1 MLINFTFGNFRSF
14 RDEKTLSMEATSN
27 SEHKESLINVGNYNL
42 LPIAVMYGAN
52 SSGKSNVIKAFIF
65 FKYMILE
72 SIKNDRDSKLDF
84 DSFKLDETSKESPMT
99 FEIQFIIDTKTYR
112 YGFESNE
119 NEIIAEWLFEKGNK
133 KENILFDVE
142 KGEIDI
148 DEKKFSEARGFEN
161 IFLGNKLFLPLV
173 AQQSKKPNIS
183 KKIMQWFEFSLN
195 TISGINSRG
204 YEGFTLDMLG
214 KRQKGYNNAIGF
226 FKKLDLGFSDY
237 KIEEHKAAEIKKEI
251 AQKGNKKIEEELSQ
265 IPDDAVMVNT
275 FTQHTVRLKNG
286 EKTTVFFNED
296 DMESEGTKKIISL
309 SGPIFD
315 TLKEGSVIIIDELDA
330 KLHPFLTR
338 EIIKLFTNKDNNPN
352 GAQLIFATH
361 DTNLLDLSILR
372 RDEIWFTEKDEN
384 ESSDLY
390 SLAEFK
396 QADGSKIRKDA
407 SLEKNYIN
415 GRYGAIP
422 YIN

>member
-14 RDEKTLSMEATSN
+14 KDEKTLSMEATSN
-27 SEHKESLINVGNYNL
+27 SEHKESLISIGNYNL
-42 LPIAVMYGAN
+42 LPVAVMYGAN
-52 SSGKSNVIKAFIF
+52 SSGKSNVIKAFST
-65 FKYMILE
+65 FKYMILD
-72 SIKNDRDSKLDF
+72 SIKNDRDSELDF
-84 DSFKLDETSKESPMT
+84 DPFKLAENTQDSSMS
-99 FEIQFIIDTKTYR
+99 FEMQFIIDDKTYR

-119 NEIIAEWLFEKGNK
+119 KEIIAEWLFEKGKK
-133 KENILFDVE
+133 KENFLFEVE
-142 KGEIDI
+142 DGEIEI
-148 DEKKFSEARGFEN
+148 NKKHFSEANGFDN
-161 IFLGNKLFLPLV
+161 MFLGNKLFLPIV
-173 AQQSKKPNIS
+173 AQQSKKA
-183 KKIMQWFEFSLN
+183 KKSMNIMQWFKTNFN
-195 TISGINSRG
+195 TISGINPQG
-204 YEGFTLDMLG
+204 YERFTLKMLG
-214 KRQKGYNNAIGF
+214 KRQVDYNNAIDF

-237 KIEEHKAAEIKKEI
+237 KIEEHKVAEIKKEA
-251 AQKGNKKIEEELSQ
+251 AQKGNKKMEEELSQ

-286 EKTTVFFNED
+286 AKKVEFFNED

-338 EIIKLFTNKDNNPN
+338 EIVKLFTRKETNPK

-384 ESSDLY
+384 EASDLY

-396 QADGSKIRKDA
+396 QADGTKIRKDA